1 MDKEIQYMTVNVF
14 HPFLNEAYQD
24 AFLQMEQSS
33 QPYNVIIVDSPGGYT
48 WNLSVLLDCIDDSS
62 KPTITIGSGIQMS
75 CGAVLFTSGT
85 QGLRIISPNSSMM
98 IHQVSSG
105 TSGKSSDMLSDAID
119 AQNATN
125 SLVYER
131 FDKNSG
137 HEDGF
142 TENLIKQNMNADL
155 NLTPQQAID
164 YNFADM
170 IMSRNKA
177 LMNLDSI
184 FANYL
189 ANKEQET
196 I

>member
-1 MDKEIQYMTVNVF
+1 MGTDLKYITVNVF
-14 HPFLNEAYQD
+14 SPYLNEYYQD
-24 AFLQMEQSS
+24 AFLAMEQSS
-33 QPYNVIIVDSPGGYT
+33 QPYNVVVVDSPGGFT
-48 WNLSVLLDCIDDSS
+48 WNLSVLLDCIDDST

-85 QGLRIISPNSSMM
+85 PGLRIISPNSTMM

-105 TSGKSSDMLSDAID
+105 TSGKSSDMLNDAID
-119 AQNATN
+119 AHNATE
-125 SLVYER
+125 SLVYGR

-137 HEDGF
+137 HENGF

-155 NLTPQQAID
+155 NLTPQQAVD

-177 LMNLDSI
+177 FLNLDSI

-189 ANKEQET
+189 ANKETE
-196 I
+196 